1 MSNTMIPEPRS
12 TRNEEIDR
20 DHPSIEP
27 WLRISFLALV
37 PLILAFYLAEELKLY
52 LFVAGGLLLVA
63 STVMLVRQ
71 ERRKSAGRRD

>member
-12 TRNEEIDR
+12 PQDEEMDR
-20 DHPSIEP
+20 HPSIEP
-27 WLRISFLALV
+27 WLRISCLALV

-52 LFVAGGLLLVA
+52 LFVAGGLLLVMSA
-63 STVMLVRQ
+63 VMLVRQ

>member
-12 TRNEEIDR
+12 PQDEEMER
-20 DHPSIEP
+20 HPSIEP
-27 WLRISFLALV
+27 WLRISFLGLL
-37 PLILAFYLAEELKLY
+37 PLILAFYLAEEWKPY

-63 STVMLVRQ
+63 SAVMLVRQ

>member
-1 MSNTMIPEPRS
+1 MSNTMIPEPRP
-12 TRNEEIDR
+12 TRDEEIDR

-63 STVMLVRQ
+63 SAVMLVRQ
-71 ERRKSAGRRD
+71 ERRKSAARRD

>member
-12 TRNEEIDR
+12 PQDEEMDR
-20 DHPSIEP
+20 HPSIEP
-27 WLRISFLALV
+27 WLRISFLGLL
-37 PLILAFYLAEELKLY
+37 PLILAFYLAEEWKPY

-63 STVMLVRQ
+63 SAVMLVRQ

>member
-12 TRNEEIDR
+12 TRDEEIDR

-27 WLRISFLALV
+27 WLRISCLALV

-63 STVMLVRQ
+63 SAVMLVRQ

>member
-12 TRNEEIDR
+12 PQDEEMHR
-20 DHPSIEP
+20 HPSIEP
-27 WLRISFLALV
+27 WLRISFLGLV
-37 PLILAFYLAEELKLY
+37 PLILAFYLAEEWKPY

-63 STVMLVRQ
+63 SAVMLVRQ

>member
-12 TRNEEIDR
+12 PQDEGMDR
-20 DHPSIEP
+20 HPSIEP
-27 WLRISFLALV
+27 WLRISFLGLL
-37 PLILAFYLAEELKLY
+37 PLILAFYLAEEWKPY

-63 STVMLVRQ
+63 SAVMLVRQ

>member
-12 TRNEEIDR
+12 PQDEEMDR
-20 DHPSIEP
+20 HPSIEP
-27 WLRISFLALV
+27 WLSISFLGLL
-37 PLILAFYLAEELKLY
+37 PLILAFYLAEEWKPY

-63 STVMLVRQ
+63 SAVMLVRQ

>member
-1 MSNTMIPEPRS
+1 MSNTMIPEPHS
-12 TRNEEIDR
+12 PQDEEMDR
-20 DHPSIEP
+20 HPSIEP
-27 WLRISFLALV
+27 WLRISFLGLV

-63 STVMLVRQ
+63 SAVMLVRQ